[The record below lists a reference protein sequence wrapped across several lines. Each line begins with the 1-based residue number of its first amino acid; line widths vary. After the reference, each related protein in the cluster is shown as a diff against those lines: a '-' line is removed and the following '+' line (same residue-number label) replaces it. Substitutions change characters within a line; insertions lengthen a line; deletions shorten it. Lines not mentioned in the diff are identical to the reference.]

1 MQHSFKPK
9 INLTSEVICA
19 ADPKRGVE
27 NEAQRIERLYNK
39 DVVKKQLAKEFQEQQ
54 VYGEYTFQPKI
65 NAISQR
71 IAPPTSIV
79 DRSQNIE
86 GIRKKERLREEVQQ

>member
-1 MQHSFKPK
+1 MEKKEQLRNQYSEEAQHSFKPK

-19 ADPKRGVE
+19 ADPKRGTE

-54 VYGEYTFQPKI
+54 VYSEFTF
-65 NAISQR
+65 
-71 IAPPTSIV
+71 
-79 DRSQNIE
+79 
-86 GIRKKERLREEVQQ
+86 